1 MHIYAPIKMVDR
13 FLADM
18 TCSNC
23 LTLSNFDPELH
34 MMKLELSDKARTQSS
49 FFMRPSM
56 MLTQMVVIPD
66 IYSRLLF
73 EILPWSGLGM

>member
-1 MHIYAPIKMVDR
+1 MHIYAYITMVSI

-18 TCSNC
+18 TCSDC
-23 LTLSNFDPELH
+23 LALSKFYLKVHP
-34 MMKLELSDKARTQSS
+34 MALELTDNTSKESS